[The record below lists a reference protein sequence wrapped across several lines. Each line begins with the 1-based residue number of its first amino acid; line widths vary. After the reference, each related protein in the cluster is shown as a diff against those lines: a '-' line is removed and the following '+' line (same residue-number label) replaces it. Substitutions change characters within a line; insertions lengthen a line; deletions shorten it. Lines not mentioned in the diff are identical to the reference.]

1 MHEAT
6 IENLREKSKE
16 KEQEIDRIFKL
27 LVEKNHFIY
36 ELIDSQNT
44 KNNEIQQQ
52 NKKIEDQDR
61 KLKQIL
67 QKLKMTE
74 YDVLQLKLQNIS
86 LNSQHNDLL
95 HDYEI
100 EKQLIEDARAKIT
113 KLTKERDNTGKQ
125 LQKTLKENETQKSQF
140 DEMIQRLTHEKQG
153 IEAKSKEHIEYLEN
167 KMSKIK
173 TEFDSEKQRMDR
185 LFTVQEEIIKDK
197 QKLIVENN
205 ALNQKISQDAEKAKL
220 VLEERLHELE
230 KQNKETEEKYE
241 KKILQ
246 KNEKVLEIAKKN
258 KEISEQAEK
267 AKFAIQQ
274 NLAKAKRKTKKYN
287 KNL

>member
-52 NKKIEDQDR
+52 NKKIEEQDR

-140 DEMIQRLTHEKQG
+140 DEMIQRLTHENKEL
-153 IEAKSKEHIEYLEN
+153 EAKSKEHIEYLEN

-173 TEFDSEKQRMDR
+173 TEFDSENKEWID
-185 LFTVQEEIIKDK
+185 FTVQEEIIKDK

-274 NLAKAKRKTKKYN
+274 NLAKAKEENKKYN